1 MVSDFTSVDTRVP
14 FVGRVDELK
23 RLFALFEY
31 GGALT
36 LVGPAGVGKSRL
48 AFEAIA
54 RFERDRARDVIFVP
68 LSGAGP
74 EAVFG
79 ALVAAVGARE
89 QVGRDPLEI
98 INHTIAARRS
108 ILVLDNCEHVPDEA
122 AALIES
128 LQRVHHVAIVATSQR
143 RLDYPDERVLEV
155 GPFDAA
161 TGAEFFRERARAAGI
176 HLSDED
182 VPIAATIVERLDG
195 LAVAID
201 LAAARLASLSV
212 HELARELENLRPY
225 HFRSSAASDPRHHSL
240 GKMIDWSLAPLD
252 ESAHAVFALASV
264 FTGAFD
270 AGDIVALD
278 DGDLPSTAQA
288 LTELADRSLLVR
300 ADSTR
305 YSMLTPMHA
314 IAARM
319 LAARSDRPAIDERF
333 ARHINTT
340 VAHIRDRLLTPSPGA
355 AMQELLDRY
364 DDACAA
370 LAWALKRAHERLP
383 SVLDIATS
391 LVSIWAGGGR
401 LREGSVWMERLMEQ
415 AGQLPQ
421 ALYARLSNAAMRVAY
436 ASADYQ
442 RMLALGPT
450 AISAFTIL
458 GDRLGLARAYN
469 ALAVASLYVG
479 KTDDASLY
487 VETAVALYRAIEH
500 PTGVGVALVNQG
512 SIALEGHSDPIGA
525 RSRYLEALEILLESG
540 PDTQIGLAYG
550 NLAEAAY
557 FLHDPVDTANA
568 AHSALRYFER
578 SQSPSLMAWQYEVI
592 GRSHLV
598 KGDLHEA
605 ARSLRRAIAL
615 LDGAPQPIYLAQAVE
630 TAVRLLLLQRE
641 FERAAPLSFAARRLR
656 RDRRIPAIGLTRTEI
671 RADEERL
678 AAALGP
684 DEMHAA
690 AAQAQAFD
698 LAELGRLAVSEL
710 DQSS

>member
-1 MVSDFTSVDTRVP
+1 MSDFTSVDTRVP
-14 FVGRVDELK
+14 FVGRGAELK

-36 LVGPAGVGKSRL
+36 LVGPGGVGKSRL

-54 RFERDRARDVIFVP
+54 RFERDRAREVIFVP
-68 LSGAGP
+68 LSGVGP

-79 ALVAAVGARE
+79 TIVAAVGARE
-89 QVGRDPLEI
+89 QVGRDPLDI
-98 INHTIAARRS
+98 INHEMAARRS

-122 AALIES
+122 GALIEA
-128 LQRVHHVAIVATSQR
+128 LQRIHNVAIVATSQR

-161 TGAEFFRERARAAGI
+161 TGIEFFRQRAKAANVQ
-176 HLSDED
+176 LSAED
-182 VPIAATIVERLDG
+182 LPVAASIVERLDG

-212 HELARELENLRPY
+212 RELARELETLRPY
-225 HFRSSAASDPRHHSL
+225 HFRSSAGSDPRHHSL

-252 ESAHAVFALASV
+252 ERAQAVFALASAFAGV
-264 FTGAFD
+264 FD
-270 AGDIVALD
+270 ADDIVALD
-278 DGDLPSTAQA
+278 EGDVPSTAQA
-288 LTELADRSLLVR
+288 LTTLADRSLLVR

-319 LAARSDRPAIDERF
+319 LGGRSDRQAIEERF
-333 ARHINTT
+333 ALHINTRILRI
-340 VAHIRDRLLTPSPGA
+340 HGQLLTPSPGE
-355 AMQELLDRY
+355 AMHELLERY

-370 LAWALKRAHERLP
+370 LAWALKRPHDRLP

-401 LREGSVWMERLMEQ
+401 LREGSMWMERLMEQ

-479 KTDDASLY
+479 KTDEASLY

-500 PTGVGVALVNQG
+500 PTGIGSALLNQG
-512 SIALEGHSDPIGA
+512 NIALEGHSDPIGA

-540 PDTQIGLAYG
+540 PDTQIGIAYG
-550 NLAEAAY
+550 NLAEATY
-557 FLHDPVDTANA
+557 FLHDPAEAVN
-568 AHSALRYFER
+568 SAQSAIRYFER
-578 SQSPSLMAWQYEVI
+578 SQSPSLMAWQHEVI
-592 GRSHLV
+592 GRSNLI
-598 KGDLHEA
+598 KGDLQGA
-605 ARSLRRAIAL
+605 ARSLRTAITL
-615 LDGAPQPIYLAQAVE
+615 LDGAPQPIYLAQTLE
-630 TAVRLLLLQRE
+630 SAVRLLLLQRE

-684 DEMHAA
+684 DAMHAA
-690 AAQAQAFD
+690 AAQAQALD
-698 LAELGRLAVSEL
+698 LGQLGRLAASEL
-710 DQSS
+710 G

>member
-1 MVSDFTSVDTRVP
+1 MPDFTSVDTRVP
-14 FVGRVDELK
+14 FVGRGDELK

-36 LVGPAGVGKSRL
+36 LVGPGGVGKSRL
-48 AFEAIA
+48 AFEAIV

-68 LSGAGP
+68 LSGVGP

-79 ALVAAVGARE
+79 TIVAAVGARE
-89 QVGRDPLEI
+89 QVGRDPLDI
-98 INHTIAARRS
+98 VNHAMAARRS

-122 AALIES
+122 GALIEA
-128 LQRVHHVAIVATSQR
+128 LQRVHNVAIVATSQR

-161 TGAEFFRERARAAGI
+161 TGTEFFRERAKAANVE
-176 HLSDED
+176 LSAED
-182 VPIAATIVERLDG
+182 LPIAASIVERLDG

-212 HELARELENLRPY
+212 GELARELETLRPY

-252 ESAHAVFALASV
+252 GRSQAVFALASA
-264 FTGAFD
+264 FSGPFD
-270 AGDIVALD
+270 AEDIFALD
-278 DGDLPSTAQA
+278 EGDEPATAQA
-288 LTELADRSLLVR
+288 LTTLADRSLLVR
-300 ADSTR
+300 ADATR

-314 IAARM
+314 IATRM
-319 LAARSDRPAIDERF
+319 LASRADRAAVEERF
-333 ARHINTT
+333 ARHIN
-340 VAHIRDRLLTPSPGA
+340 IRILRIHDRSLSPSPGE
-355 AMQELLDRY
+355 AMHELLDRY

-370 LAWALKRAHERLP
+370 LAWALKRPHDRLP

-401 LREGSVWMERLMEQ
+401 LHEGSVWMERLMEQ
-415 AGQLPQ
+415 AGKLPQ

-479 KTDDASLY
+479 KTEEASLY

-500 PTGVGVALVNQG
+500 PTGVGSALLNQG
-512 SIALEGHSDPIGA
+512 NIALEGHSDPIGA

-550 NLAEAAY
+550 NLAEATY
-557 FLHDPVDTANA
+557 FLHDPVEAVSNA
-568 AHSALRYFER
+568 QNAIRYFER
-578 SQSPSLMAWQYEVI
+578 SQSPSLMAWQHELI
-592 GRSHLV
+592 ARSNLV
-598 KGDLHEA
+598 KGDLQGA
-605 ARSLRRAIAL
+605 AQSLRTAIAL

-630 TAVRLLLLQRE
+630 SAVRLLLLQRE

-684 DEMHAA
+684 DAMHAA
-690 AAQAQAFD
+690 ASQAQALD
-698 LAELGRLAVSEL
+698 LGQLGQLAATELR
-710 DQSS
+710 

>member
-1 MVSDFTSVDTRVP
+1 MSDFTSVDTRVP
-14 FVGRVDELK
+14 FVGRGDELK

-36 LVGPAGVGKSRL
+36 LVGPGGVGKSRL
-48 AFEAIA
+48 AFEAIV

-68 LSGAGP
+68 LSGVGP

-79 ALVAAVGARE
+79 SVAAAVGARE
-89 QVGRDPLEI
+89 QVGLDPLDV
-98 INHTIAARRS
+98 INREMAARRS

-122 AALIES
+122 GALIES
-128 LQRVHHVAIVATSQR
+128 LQRVHNVAIVATSQR
-143 RLDYPDERVLEV
+143 RLDYPDERVLDV

-161 TGAEFFRERARAAGI
+161 TGAEFFRERARAANVE
-176 HLSDED
+176 LSPED
-182 VPIAATIVERLDG
+182 LPVAAAIVERLDG

-212 HELARELENLRPY
+212 LELARELETLRPY

-252 ESAHAVFALASV
+252 ERAQAVFALASAFAGV
-264 FTGAFD
+264 FD
-270 AGDIVALD
+270 ADDIVALD
-278 DGDLPSTAQA
+278 EGEVPSTAQA
-288 LTELADRSLLVR
+288 LTTLADRSLLVR
-300 ADSTR
+300 ADSKR
-305 YSMLTPMHA
+305 YAMLTPMHA

-319 LAARSDRPAIDERF
+319 LGARSDRPAIEERF
-333 ARHINTT
+333 ARHVNAQILRIN
-340 VAHIRDRLLTPSPGA
+340 DQLLTPSPGA
-355 AMQELLDRY
+355 AMQELHDRY

-370 LAWALKRAHERLP
+370 LAWALKRAHDRLA
-383 SVLDIATS
+383 SVLDIATA

-436 ASADYQ
+436 AGADYQ

-500 PTGVGVALVNQG
+500 PTGIGSALLNQG
-512 SIALEGHSDPIGA
+512 NIALEGHSDPIGA
-525 RSRYLEALEILLESG
+525 RSRYLEALEILLETG
-540 PDTQIGLAYG
+540 PDAQIGLAYG
-550 NLAEAAY
+550 NLAEATY
-557 FLHDPVDTANA
+557 FLHDPVEAGNSAQNA
-568 AHSALRYFER
+568 IRYFER
-578 SQSPSLMAWQYEVI
+578 SQSPSLMAWQHEII
-592 GRSHLV
+592 GRSNLV
-598 KGDLHEA
+598 NGNLQGA
-605 ARSLRRAIAL
+605 AESLGTAIGL
-615 LDGAPQPIYLAQAVE
+615 LEGAPHPIYLVQAIESV
-630 TAVRLLLLQRE
+630 VRLLVLQRE

-684 DEMHAA
+684 DAMHAA
-690 AAQAQAFD
+690 AAQAQALD
-698 LAELGRLAVSEL
+698 LERLGHIAASEL
-710 DQSS
+710 SRQS